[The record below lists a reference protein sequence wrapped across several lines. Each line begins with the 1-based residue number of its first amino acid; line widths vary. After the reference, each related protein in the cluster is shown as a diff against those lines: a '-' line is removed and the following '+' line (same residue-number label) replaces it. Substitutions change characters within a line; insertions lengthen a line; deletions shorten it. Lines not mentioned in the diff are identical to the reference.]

1 MSTSPANEYF
11 RTLLDASPDAML
23 VTDGDGV
30 IVLVNTMALTLFG
43 YRPGELEGHRIEVLI
58 PKRYR
63 GGHAAA
69 RARFEEEAAPRRMGE
84 RGELVALRQDGSEFH
99 ADISLSRCCLDHGGF
114 TLVAVRDLTGRD
126 RLVRERDEL
135 REELLAARARVRALE
150 ARVAECPRCGD
161 A

>member
-69 RARFEEEAAPRRMGE
+69 RARFEEETAPRRIRPE
-84 RGELVALRQDGSEFH
+84 DLRRHRGD
-99 ADISLSRCCLDHGGF
+99 
-114 TLVAVRDLTGRD
+114 
-126 RLVRERDEL
+126 
-135 REELLAARARVRALE
+135 AARVGLVGGA
-150 ARVAECPRCGD
+150 G
-161 A
+161 